1 MLNDSSNAPAGAQA
15 TASHWTG
22 THLCPCGTG
31 KAYAECCGPHH
42 AGQAAG
48 HPEALMRARYS
59 AYVRK
64 LSDYLL
70 ATWHPS
76 TRPPSLDLADRPG
89 LRTHWLGLQ
98 VISQRTIDT
107 QRAEVAFI
115 ARVRV
120 GGGPAQR
127 LAERSRFLKEDGCWY
142 YVDGE
147 IGPK

>member
-1 MLNDSSNAPAGAQA
+1 MLNDSSHAHGGAQMA
-15 TASHWTG
+15 AIHSNAS
-22 THLCPCGTG
+22 HLCPCGTG
-31 KAYAECCGPHH
+31 KAYAECCGPLH
-42 AGQAAG
+42 AGKLAASA
-48 HPEALMRARYS
+48 EALMRSRYC

-70 ATWHPS
+70 DTWHPS

-98 VISQRTIDT
+98 VISQRSIDP

-127 LAERSRFLKEDGCWY
+127 LAERSRFLKEDDRWY

-147 IGPK
+147 VGPK